1 MCYVYMKIGIYN
13 QTEKNLKKE
22 LRELKRFVKY
32 IVKKEN
38 IKDNYFNIIIVDNKY
53 IKEINKTYRN
63 IDKPTDV
70 ISFAFN
76 DEQKVIGKLKM
87 LGDIYISIEKAEE
100 QSKEYGHSL
109 KRELSFLTIHGILHL
124 LGYDHMTKEDEEVM
138 FKKQDE
144 ILAAAKIERV

>member
-22 LRELKRFVKY
+22 LRELKRFVRY

-53 IKEINKTYRN
+53 IKEINRQYRN

-109 KRELSFLTIHGILHL
+109 KRELSFLTVHGILHL
-124 LGYDHMTKEDEEVM
+124 LGYDHMNEEEEKEM
-138 FKKQDE
+138 FDKQKKYLEDF
-144 ILAAAKIERV
+144 KIER